1 MKKAKIFILCTCVF
15 ALSAFLACDNGD
27 ELLSSDNQ
35 NSSGDVAADNR
46 DDYTFTVDDVLAN
59 NCDNHEES
67 SDYTWNNSQVIN
79 IVLNDN
85 GIVVNGSG
93 TTINGSKLTITT
105 GGTYSLNGTLSDGQI
120 VVDSDDN
127 NIVRLVLN
135 GIDITNSTSAP
146 FYIKNSKK
154 TVIVLNDNTEN
165 KVTDKASY
173 VYEDTAEEEP
183 NATIFSKDDL
193 SIYGNGK
200 LVIDA
205 NFNDG
210 ISCKDGIVIA
220 GGNIEIDAV
229 DDGIRGKDYL
239 VVKDGDISINCSGD
253 GLKSDNDA
261 DSAKGYV
268 YIENGNFDINSG
280 ADAISGQS
288 DVLISHGTF
297 DLTSGKGSSG
307 YSSGS
312 VSTKGIKAGTSLI
325 IDNGEL
331 TINSSDD
338 AVHSNGNL
346 VINGGDIT
354 ISSGDDG
361 LHADSYLGVNGGD
374 VNIQKSYEGIE
385 SRIAISL
392 NGGNIFVTSS
402 DDGINAAGG
411 GGSEGGWGGPGGGST
426 GSGNYYLYING
437 GYIVTNAV
445 GDGFDINGSIL
456 MTGGEVIVNGPT
468 SNANGAIDY
477 DRAFK
482 ITDGLF
488 IAAGSAGMAQAPG
501 TASTQYSVLIN
512 FRSTFKAGTLIN
524 VQSSSGEEI
533 LTFSPLKTFRSLAF
547 SSSKLKSGSTY
558 NIYYGGSST
567 GTVNNGLYENGTYTP
582 GTKYGS
588 FTISSVV
595 TKI

>member
-268 YIENGNFDINSG
+268 YIENGTFDINSG

-411 GGSEGGWGGPGGGST
+411 GGSEGGWGST

-456 MTGGEVIVNGPT
+456 MTGGEVIINGPT

-512 FRSTFKAGTLIN
+512 FSSTFKAGTLIN
-524 VQSSSGEEI
+524 VQSSSGDEI